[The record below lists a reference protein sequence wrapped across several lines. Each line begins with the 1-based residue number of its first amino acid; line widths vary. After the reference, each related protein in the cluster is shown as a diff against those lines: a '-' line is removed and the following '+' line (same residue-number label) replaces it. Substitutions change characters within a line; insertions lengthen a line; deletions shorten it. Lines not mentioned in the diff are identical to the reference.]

1 MQAAINAASRDTNL
15 TAFFKLNRVDESAR
29 QYFYREI
36 PHHYV
41 FIKKTNSC
49 KPRMKRAKI
58 IGRLYTGQQAL
69 KICDTVDQ
77 IVHPTFKAAAIAL
90 ILLEDDTAW
99 ARAMQE
105 AAAFQMPLQL
115 RQLFVDIC
123 LFSNPSDALHLFE
136 INLNHL
142 IEYYIR
148 SGHEANVAKNLTLKW
163 IQNKLR
169 LHNQTMEDLSLTV
182 PDFHLINQLVE
193 AQMEENNENSQREK
207 RLMGEMMLAQ
217 LNDGQRAAFDQV
229 MTAVNDVNNSHPR
242 QYFLDGP
249 GGTGKTFL
257 YNTLITVLQGQGRQ
271 VIAVASTGYASNL
284 LLDGTTYYSQF
295 KIYPPITETTRSK
308 IEEASYNAQL
318 IRNASLIISD
328 EATMKTNH
336 ALDAINHLFQ
346 TVMKNRVDPYGGKVL
361 LLGGDFRQ
369 FLPVVRHGNRV
380 KIIEGTITNNATWPL
395 FRQLQLV
402 QNMRTADGSQD
413 FADWLIQLGNGS
425 LAQTPRLNDPD
436 LIEIPQDLLN
446 IRTNLIE
453 HVFGDP
459 SDLLNESIR
468 EQVCNR
474 AILCPKNEDC
484 LMINNKIIG
493 EMPVA
498 LKFCKSIDIIDSED
512 PKEISNYPP
521 EIFNTFNVS
530 GLPLHQLKLKIGAIV
545 ILLKNIDS
553 RQGLCNG
560 TRLIIKALSGN
571 LIVAEIVA
579 GKHKG
584 HNVFLPR
591 MSMSPTDSDLPFKL
605 KRLQFPVLVAF
616 AMTINKS
623 QGQTFERVGIYL
635 PESVFSHGQL
645 YVAFSRATSREGVK
659 IQCEETDKQGKLLRN
674 LPQSTEQ
681 DKNKVFTKNVVYK
694 AVLLE

>member
-1 MQAAINAASRDTNL
+1 
-15 TAFFKLNRVDESAR
+15 
-29 QYFYREI
+29 
-36 PHHYV
+36 
-41 FIKKTNSC
+41 
-49 KPRMKRAKI
+49 
-58 IGRLYTGQQAL
+58 
-69 KICDTVDQ
+69 
-77 IVHPTFKAAAIAL
+77 
-90 ILLEDDTAW
+90 
-99 ARAMQE
+99 MQE

-123 LFSNPSDALHLFE
+123 LFCNPSDALHLFE

-142 IEYYIR
+142 MEDYIR

-163 IQNKLR
+163 IQDKLR
-169 LHNQTMEDLSLTV
+169 LHNQTMEDLSLPV

-271 VIAVASTGYASNL
+271 VIAVASTGIASTL
-284 LLDGTTYYSQF
+284 LLDGTTYHSQF

-361 LLGGDFRQ
+361 FLGGDFRQ
-369 FLPVVRHGNRV
+369 CLPVVRHGNRV
-380 KIIEGTITNNATWPL
+380 KIIEATITNNATWPL
-395 FRQLQLV
+395 FRQLRLV

-459 SDLLNESIR
+459 SDLLNEGVR

-484 LMINNKIIG
+484 LRINNKIIG
-493 EMPVA
+493 EMPGA
-498 LKFCKSIDIIDSED
+498 LKVCKSIDTIDSED
-512 PKEISNYPP
+512 PEEISNYPP
-521 EIFNTFNVS
+521 EILNTFNVS
-530 GLPLHQLKLKIGAIV
+530 GLPPHQLKLKIGAIV

-571 LIVAEIVA
+571 LIVAEIAA

-659 IQCEETDKQGKLLRN
+659 VQCEETEKQGKLLRN
-674 LPQSTEQ
+674 IPQSTEQ
-681 DKNKVFTKNVVYK
+681 DKNKVFTKNIVFK
-694 AVLLE
+694 EVLLQE

>member
-1 MQAAINAASRDTNL
+1 
-15 TAFFKLNRVDESAR
+15 
-29 QYFYREI
+29 
-36 PHHYV
+36 
-41 FIKKTNSC
+41 
-49 KPRMKRAKI
+49 
-58 IGRLYTGQQAL
+58 
-69 KICDTVDQ
+69 
-77 IVHPTFKAAAIAL
+77 
-90 ILLEDDTAW
+90 
-99 ARAMQE
+99 MQE

-115 RQLFVDIC
+115 RQLLVDIC
-123 LFSNPSDALHLFE
+123 LFCNPSDALHLFE

-142 IEYYIR
+142 MEDYIR

-163 IQNKLR
+163 IQDKLR
-169 LHNQTMEDLSLTV
+169 LHNQTMEDLSLPV

-193 AQMEENNENSQREK
+193 AQMKENNENSQREK

-257 YNTLITVLQGQGRQ
+257 YNTLFTVLQGQGRQ
-271 VIAVASTGYASNL
+271 VIAVASTGIASTL
-284 LLDGTTYYSQF
+284 LLDGTTYHSQF

-369 FLPVVRHGNRV
+369 CLLVVRHGNRV
-380 KIIEGTITNNATWPL
+380 KIIEANITNNATWPL
-395 FRQLQLV
+395 FRQLRLV
-402 QNMRTADGSQD
+402 QNMRTVDGSQD

-425 LAQTPRLNDPD
+425 LAQTPWLNDPD

-459 SDLLNESIR
+459 SDLLNEGVR

-484 LMINNKIIG
+484 LRINNKIIG
-493 EMPVA
+493 EMPGA
-498 LKFCKSIDIIDSED
+498 LKVCKSIDTIDSED
-512 PKEISNYPP
+512 PEEISNYPP
-521 EIFNTFNVS
+521 EILNTFNVS
-530 GLPLHQLKLKIGAIV
+530 GLPPHQLKLKIGAIV

-571 LIVAEIVA
+571 LIVAEIAA
-579 GKHKG
+579 GKQKG
-584 HNVFLPR
+584 HHVFLPR

-635 PESVFSHGQL
+635 P
-645 YVAFSRATSREGVK
+645 
-659 IQCEETDKQGKLLRN
+659 
-674 LPQSTEQ
+674 
-681 DKNKVFTKNVVYK
+681 
-694 AVLLE
+694 

>member
-1 MQAAINAASRDTNL
+1 
-15 TAFFKLNRVDESAR
+15 
-29 QYFYREI
+29 
-36 PHHYV
+36 
-41 FIKKTNSC
+41 
-49 KPRMKRAKI
+49 
-58 IGRLYTGQQAL
+58 
-69 KICDTVDQ
+69 
-77 IVHPTFKAAAIAL
+77 
-90 ILLEDDTAW
+90 
-99 ARAMQE
+99 
-105 AAAFQMPLQL
+105 
-115 RQLFVDIC
+115 
-123 LFSNPSDALHLFE
+123 
-136 INLNHL
+136 
-142 IEYYIR
+142 
-148 SGHEANVAKNLTLKW
+148 
-163 IQNKLR
+163 
-169 LHNQTMEDLSLTV
+169 
-182 PDFHLINQLVE
+182 
-193 AQMEENNENSQREK
+193 
-207 RLMGEMMLAQ
+207 
-217 LNDGQRAAFDQV
+217 
-229 MTAVNDVNNSHPR
+229 
-242 QYFLDGP
+242 
-249 GGTGKTFL
+249 
-257 YNTLITVLQGQGRQ
+257 
-271 VIAVASTGYASNL
+271 
-284 LLDGTTYYSQF
+284 
-295 KIYPPITETTRSK
+295 
-308 IEEASYNAQL
+308 
-318 IRNASLIISD
+318 
-328 EATMKTNH
+328 MKTNH

-369 FLPVVRHGNRV
+369 CLPVVRHGNRV
-380 KIIEGTITNNATWPL
+380 KIIEATITNNATWPL
-395 FRQLQLV
+395 FRQLRLV

-459 SDLLNESIR
+459 SDLLNEGVR

-484 LMINNKIIG
+484 LRINNKIIG
-493 EMPVA
+493 EMPGA
-498 LKFCKSIDIIDSED
+498 LKVCKSIDTIDSED
-512 PKEISNYPP
+512 PEEISNYPP
-521 EIFNTFNVS
+521 EILNTFNVS
-530 GLPLHQLKLKIGAIV
+530 GLPPHQLKLKIGAIV

-571 LIVAEIVA
+571 LIVAEIAA

-659 IQCEETDKQGKLLRN
+659 VQCEETEKQGKLLRN
-674 LPQSTEQ
+674 IPQSTEQ
-681 DKNKVFTKNVVYK
+681 DKNKVFTKNIVFK
-694 AVLLE
+694 EVLLQE